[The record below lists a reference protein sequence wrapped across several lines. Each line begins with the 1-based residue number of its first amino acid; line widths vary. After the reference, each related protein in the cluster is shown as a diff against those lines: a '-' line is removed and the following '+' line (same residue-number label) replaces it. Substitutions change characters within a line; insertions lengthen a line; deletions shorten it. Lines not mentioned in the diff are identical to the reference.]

1 MYYLTYVSLNDIM
14 GRMAN
19 QIQAAPRQTRL
30 RDAHAKFLNHLKD
43 KKRASATI
51 LAYGKDIDQLV
62 AFLEQLN
69 KHHVHEVTKPDL
81 EAFLAKLGKE
91 GYTPKS
97 VSRKINST
105 KTFYRFLKVNEF
117 VTDDPSLLITHPKY
131 EVKPPRVLSEMEYRA
146 LRDACRDDERTSAIV
161 EILLQTG
168 VRIGELANLRV
179 SDVKDESLVIRPFEG
194 HEAREVPLNRA
205 AKVALNRYMEIRPG
219 KKTDGQKKDEHL
231 FITKTGRP
239 LLVRNIR
246 SSIDRYFRIAEI
258 KDAKVNDLRHTFV
271 AHHLRAGTSL
281 VVISKWVGHKRLS
294 STERYL
300 DFLADRQEPQPK
312 VKEL

>member
-1 MYYLTYVSLNDIM
+1 MYYLTCVSLNDIM
-14 GRMAN
+14 GHMAS
-19 QIQAAPRQTRL
+19 QVQASPRPTRL
-30 RDAHAKFLNHLKD
+30 RDAHAKFLNHLKE

-51 LAYGKDIDQLV
+51 LAYGKDIDQLIS
-62 AFLEQLN
+62 FLEQLE
-69 KHHVHEVTKPDL
+69 KHHVHEVARTDL

-105 KTFYRFLKVNEF
+105 KTFYRFLKVNEY

-161 EILLQTG
+161 ELLLQTG

-179 SDVKDESLVIRPFEG
+179 SDVKDESLLIRTFEG
-194 HEAREVPLNRA
+194 HEAREVPLNKA
-205 AKVALNRYMEIRPG
+205 AKLALNRYMAIRPT
-219 KKTDGQKKDEHL
+219 KKGDGQRKDEHL

-246 SSIDRYFRIAEI
+246 SSIDRYFRIAGI

-300 DFLADRQEPQPK
+300 DFLQDRPEPAEK

>member
-1 MYYLTYVSLNDIM
+1 M
-14 GRMAN
+14 GYMAN
-19 QIQAAPRQTRL
+19 STNL
-30 RDAHAKFLNHLKD
+30 RDAHGKFLEHLKG

-62 AFLEQLN
+62 SYLEEMQ
-69 KHHVHEVTKPDL
+69 KIQVHDVAKADL
-81 EAFLAKLGKE
+81 EAFLAKLSKE

-105 KTFYRFLKVNEF
+105 KTFYRFLKINEF
-117 VTDDPSLLITHPKY
+117 ISDDPSLLITHPKY
-131 EVKPPRVLSEMEYRA
+131 DVKPPRVLSDLEYRA
-146 LRDACRDDERTSAIV
+146 LRDACRDDDRTSAIV

-168 VRIGELANLRV
+168 IRIGELANLHME
-179 SDVKDESLVIRPFEG
+179 DVKEDDLFIRAQEG
-194 HEAREVPLNRA
+194 HEARTVPLNRA
-205 AKVALNRYMEIRPG
+205 AKQALKRYLEIRP
-219 KKTDGQKKDEHL
+219 KSQNTHL

-246 SSIDRYFRIAEI
+246 SSIDRYFRIAGI

-271 AHHLRAGTSL
+271 THHLKTGTSL
-281 VVISKWVGHKRLS
+281 VVLSKWVGHKRLS

-300 DFLADRQEPQPK
+300 DFLADKSEANGK